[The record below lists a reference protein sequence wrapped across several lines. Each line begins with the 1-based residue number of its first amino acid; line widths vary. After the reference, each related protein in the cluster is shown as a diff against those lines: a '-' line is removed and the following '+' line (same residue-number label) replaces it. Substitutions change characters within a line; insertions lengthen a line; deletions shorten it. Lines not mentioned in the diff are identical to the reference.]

1 MYSYHR
7 TIRIIST
14 NQFMITLIHATS
26 TTSSSLISSYSHTQ
40 IFTYTPTYGSLYTL
54 GRSGQCPFWPRH
66 VYLKSH
72 QPPTTHVS
80 IIVTFAS
87 QNTCMIWCIT
97 ICALLNLHVIRGTL
111 ISFTHMYPVS
121 FNNMFNTQLQP
132 PVFHSSGS
140 LLREC
145 PVEAD
150 LASWLVCSLWKGLL
164 ATYVHILHSAPI
176 HMRLYI

>member
-1 MYSYHR
+1 MP
-7 TIRIIST
+7 ILAAACISK
-14 NQFMITLIHATS
+14 ISS
-26 TTSSSLISSYSHTQ
+26 TTYHTCKYHCYICFVEHTHDIS
-40 IFTYTPTYGSLYTL
+40 
-54 GRSGQCPFWPRH
+54 
-66 VYLKSH
+66 
-72 QPPTTHVS
+72 
-80 IIVTFAS
+80 
-87 QNTCMIWCIT
+87 CIT

-176 HMRLYI
+176 HMRLYIWYIFDSTYSNALITWCIVSTVHSLFLS